1 MVLLQVM
8 VAEGTFIVKHSSLLT
23 TTFIYY
29 AKAKVGPS
37 AGTTL
42 HTFLYNT

>member
-1 MVLLQVM
+1 MVPVAGNGS
-8 VAEGTFIVKHSSLLT
+8 AEGTFIVNTVPIT

-29 AKAKVGPS
+29 AKAKVGSS

-42 HTFLYNT
+42 HTFQYNT